1 MSRFYRAEV
10 RSDTGAKLTFSFI
23 AEDIMLAYDH
33 AEHHVRLQDGMTV
46 EIVRFIGFN
55 EPADDFGTFKEA
67 A

>member
-10 RSDTGAKLTFSFI
+10 ITDDGTKQTFSFE

-33 AEHHVRLQDGMTV
+33 MEHVARQHEGMTV